1 MTNPADPSITL
12 TGGCQCGKVRYTA
25 RVTSREAYYCH
36 CSMCRRAFGN
46 VFAALF
52 NLAKADITWTAS
64 DPTYYASSRIAR
76 RGFCA
81 ACGTP
86 LTFEYNESK
95 RMDLSVGS
103 LDHPEEMPP
112 TSHCG
117 IESRVP
123 GWTHDD
129 GLPVHRIDEIE
140 HIVKKWRAAYGDD
153 VVPGPRSR

>member
-1 MTNPADPSITL
+1 MTNPTDLSIPL
-12 TGGCQCGKVRYTA
+12 TGGCQCGAVRYTA
-25 RVTSREAYYCH
+25 RVTSRDAYCCH

-46 VFAALF
+46 IFAALF
-52 NLAKADITWTAS
+52 NLPKEDVTWTARE
-64 DPTYYASSRIAR
+64 PTYYASSRIAR

-103 LDHPEEMPP
+103 LDHPEELRL

-117 IESRVP
+117 VESRVP

-129 GLPVHRIDEIE
+129 GLPTQRIDEIE

-153 VVPGPRSR
+153 VVPGTRVS